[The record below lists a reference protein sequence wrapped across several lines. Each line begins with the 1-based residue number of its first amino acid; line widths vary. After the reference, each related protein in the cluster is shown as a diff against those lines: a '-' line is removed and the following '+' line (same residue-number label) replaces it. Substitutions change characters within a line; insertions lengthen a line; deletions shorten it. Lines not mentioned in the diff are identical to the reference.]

1 MLNCTPIFFSFVNM
15 LKKQVFLY
23 TMLIS
28 FSLQLFFSVYRSLV
42 PVTQLYVSVDAST
55 KDSLKKIDRPL
66 FKDFWQ
72 RFLDSLR
79 ALGEKVGPL
88 CLNPDKTRVFT
99 LVEQLICFEHV
110 ILPSR

>member
-1 MLNCTPIFFSFVNM
+1 M
-15 LKKQVFLY
+15 
-23 TMLIS
+23 
-28 FSLQLFFSVYRSLV
+28 

-88 CLNPDKTRVFT
+88 
-99 LVEQLICFEHV
+99 
-110 ILPSR
+110 